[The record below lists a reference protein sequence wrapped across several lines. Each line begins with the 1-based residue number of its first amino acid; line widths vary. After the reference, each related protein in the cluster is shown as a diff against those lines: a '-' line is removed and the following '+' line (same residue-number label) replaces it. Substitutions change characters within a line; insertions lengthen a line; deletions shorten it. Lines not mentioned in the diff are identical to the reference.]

1 MDLDGNG
8 ELINI
13 GKLKAKLKKRYPNYN
28 FDIAPEPDRKCK
40 VPVYCHSKDKIKYSD
55 VEGNIFCGQRYKKT
69 DEKNLKQAAEKLASE
84 VQSVANE
91 LKADRIVLYPYA
103 HLSSNLAKPGSALEV
118 LREADKILSD

>member
-13 GKLKAKLKKRYPNYN
+13 DKLKAKLKKRYPNHN

-55 VEGNIFCGQRYKKT
+55 VEGNIYCGQRFKKT
-69 DEKNLKQAAEKLASE
+69 DEKN
-84 VQSVANE
+84 
-91 LKADRIVLYPYA
+91 PYKWDWA
-103 HLSSNLAKPGSALEV
+103 TCHALLETV
-118 LREADKILSD
+118 DEQKRFKDMQEDIF